1 MLFSPL
7 LVLLL
12 IFNFPI
18 NAFYNGFSKRTA
30 QSSQRRT
37 DVEGEFGRIRV
48 QSSVLKMSEE
58 RENIDEAEVFG
69 GVYFVGDG
77 RAESRIHNGKIADKQ
92 YLFEAMGSENNK
104 EGKPARMELAL
115 MPFETPLFPGSREF
129 LFIYEMRFRSLM
141 YDVQDTLLVGRCFA
155 SDDDQL
161 GSVGSLCKIVESK
174 KLQDGKGFL

>member
-1 MLFSPL
+1 
-7 LVLLL
+7 
-12 IFNFPI
+12 
-18 NAFYNGFSKRTA
+18 
-30 QSSQRRT
+30 
-37 DVEGEFGRIRV
+37 
-48 QSSVLKMSEE
+48 
-58 RENIDEAEVFG
+58 
-69 GVYFVGDG
+69 
-77 RAESRIHNGKIADKQ
+77 
-92 YLFEAMGSENNK
+92 
-104 EGKPARMELAL
+104 